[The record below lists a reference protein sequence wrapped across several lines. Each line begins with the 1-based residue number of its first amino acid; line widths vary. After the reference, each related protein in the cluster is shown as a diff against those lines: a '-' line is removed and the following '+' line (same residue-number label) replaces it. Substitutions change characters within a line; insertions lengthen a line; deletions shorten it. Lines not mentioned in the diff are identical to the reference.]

1 MQEGKVTVL
10 GKEAGEN
17 VETLGNTLAR
27 IVTEALNDLKSRRS
41 EGPDT

>member
-1 MQEGKVTVL
+1 MEEGKVTVP
-10 GKEAGEN
+10 GKEAREN

-41 EGPDT
+41 EEPDT